1 MPYII
6 HNNLHLSRY
15 MHHVSQKC
23 GSPKCCRWWSQ
34 NSHNQAKLTLYITRA
49 CHFSGVAVATHS
61 FGQFFSHVKVSSWH
75 LLTRPWLISI
85 TFLGWRQKNVTVLQ
99 PEISFLAPALHKS
112 LRLPN
117 VKQVAKQNPLRF
129 GPGLWDSV
137 YGLAW
142 WTNILIYTNGF
153 LGYWQIGNWL
163 CCFRKKINACL
174 HHLITSIHTNQQYL
188 PWFKRSCVS
197 TLNTF
202 LDFAMDLPRSSKK
215 W

>member
-1 MPYII
+1 MLQMMKSKQSQSSQV
-6 HNNLHLSRY
+6 NTLHHQGMSLF
-15 MHHVSQKC
+15 
-23 GSPKCCRWWSQ
+23 GGCCRY
-34 NSHNQAKLTLYITRA
+34 T
-49 CHFSGVAVATHS
+49 
-61 FGQFFSHVKVSSWH
+61 QFWAIFQPCKGFFMAFFD
-75 LLTRPWLISI
+75 LFI

-142 WTNILIYTNGF
+142 WTNILIYTDGF

-163 CCFRKKINACL
+163 WCFRKKINACL
-174 HHLITSIHTNQQYL
+174 HHLITSIHTNQQNL
-188 PWFKRSCVS
+188 PWFKRSMCIY
-197 TLNTF
+197 F
-202 LDFAMDLPRSSKK
+202 DYLPGFCYGPT
-215 W
+215 